1 MRALKERAK
10 QLIKQGAE
18 AVRKSVGQVARKAGQ
33 TVRLKEGL
41 SFKEGLKNLNQAL
54 AAWLVAF
61 KALLFKRKAA
71 GFSLIELL
79 VVVAIIGVLSA
90 VAIPAFQKYQA
101 RAERGVVRATLN
113 TIGKGTAAC
122 LTLDERAQCLTTGM
136 INVNCGTG
144 IQCQA
149 DSPAM
154 GPICFNV
161 GKPDVA
167 NAKIRGCVSIN
178 EDTGLPSVL
187 VDDTGTDKDCASREQ
202 GVGTCTQGGTSP
214 HFTYTANNDGSCPSG
229 CSGKTGQ
236 TCTGLVGNGGN
247 CGTGTYN
254 LMTGDLPECQT
265 SGLCE

>member
-1 MRALKERAK
+1 MRAIIERAK

-18 AVRKSVGQVARKAGQ
+18 AVWKSAGLVVRKT

-54 AAWLVAF
+54 VAL

-90 VAIPAFQKYQA
+90 VAIPAFQRYQT

-122 LTLDERAQCLTTGM
+122 LTLDERNQCLSTSM

-149 DSPAM
+149 KSPSGM

-187 VDDTGTDKDCASREQ
+187 VDDTGTDKDCGDREQ
-202 GVGTCTQGGTSP
+202 GPGTCASDGQSP
-214 HFTYTANNDGSCPSG
+214 PNWTPNNDGSCPSG

-236 TCTGLVGNGGN
+236 TCTAGVGNGGH
-247 CGTGTYN
+247 CGNGTYN
-254 LMTGDLPECQT
+254 LGTTDLPECQT

>member
-1 MRALKERAK
+1 MRAIIERAK
-10 QLIKQGAE
+10 QLIKEGAE
-18 AVRKSVGQVARKAGQ
+18 AVRSAGLAVRKRGVRKTA
-33 TVRLKEGL
+33 VRLKEGL
-41 SFKEGLKNLNQAL
+41 SFERALKNLNQAL
-54 AAWLVAF
+54 GAW

-214 HFTYTANNDGSCPSG
+214 NFTYTANNDGSCPSG

-254 LMTGDLPECQT
+254 LTTGDLPECQT